1 MIGHMGWQFKWKSI
15 PSVAMSL
22 WTISFNRFLLLL
34 QVFTQRFCLYSYI
47 CNLIKKNKQRSR
59 ERQKF
64 KNAIARNRHLNELKE
79 IVFLTSS
86 LSLYYYVCI
95 WISFSR
101 IVYSSFIIYFFKDP
115 IAVKTNS
122 TNFQYILQY
131 QIAFIVK
138 LTLLHYHL
146 HKCSLFPSLQFLHI
160 FIIESRSTFTSN
172 QISSLNIIYYL
183 NEIIFCKSVIK

>member
-47 CNLIKKNKQRSR
+47 CNLIKKNKHRSR
-59 ERQKF
+59 ERLKF
-64 KNAIARNRHLNELKE
+64 KNAIARKRQLNELKE
-79 IVFLTSS
+79 IVFLILS
-86 LSLYYYVCI
+86 LSL
-95 WISFSR
+95 SLSPFSG

-122 TNFQYILQY
+122 TNFQYIFAIPNCFY
-131 QIAFIVK
+131 
-138 LTLLHYHL
+138 
-146 HKCSLFPSLQFLHI
+146 C
-160 FIIESRSTFTSN
+160 
-172 QISSLNIIYYL
+172 
-183 NEIIFCKSVIK
+183 